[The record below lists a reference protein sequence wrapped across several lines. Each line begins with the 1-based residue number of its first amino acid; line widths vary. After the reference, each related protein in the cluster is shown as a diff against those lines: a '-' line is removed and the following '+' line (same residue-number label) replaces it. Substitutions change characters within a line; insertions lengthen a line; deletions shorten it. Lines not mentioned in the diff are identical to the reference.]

1 MKSFRRDPI
10 KNRDNPAGRQQQLIH
25 VSCWYT
31 LCTAQVQRLSFLAC
45 TVYNLV
51 CNPIEMLFPD
61 GYYTVTRYL
70 FVDRVSSILI
80 LILVEER
87 TNKLVCDRF
96 PLRIF
101 VVRRV
106 DDYYLSFTRCK
117 CLPFNFLILLI
128 FQRFSEFTGVNEFS
142 F

>member
-25 VSCWYT
+25 VSCRYT

-45 TVYNLV
+45 TVYSLV

-87 TNKLVCDRF
+87 TNKLVFHRF
-96 PLRIF
+96 PLRTF
-101 VVRRV
+101 CGPER
-106 DDYYLSFTRCK
+106 
-117 CLPFNFLILLI
+117 P
-128 FQRFSEFTGVNEFS
+128 
-142 F
+142 